1 MTSDGP
7 TRTDRSQATP
17 SPEELVATPS
27 HTGTPR
33 SEVLL
38 PRPGLPQVRVPR
50 LPRMRVTGSR
60 VAPSTA
66 PQDSYRQRSGPA
78 HRAGYLPAHACAPA
92 PLPVLLPYPVART
105 AVPGPGTGPAGA
117 TDSRRAESLLLV
129 TIGLSGALIC
139 WLSQAPQACWLATAA
154 PLLAAATVRS
164 HPGADS
170 HTARGARL
178 AGTLVAALAL
188 GSGPAATTIL
198 ALVWVLALA
207 GLYPL
212 LLPRLAVTL
221 LASAGVLVLSVP
233 VALRLL
239 TTGQSQTLD
248 LALLAVPVAAT
259 PVVAALSSAVAALA
273 AAHETTTGDPATE
286 DAPAHGTAT
295 GDADPWDVTE
305 PQDSATPGSAPV
317 TAATLDEALATP
329 RPGEDPNPDGPTDP
343 DTEAPWPL
351 GPGTGASP
359 APGAAGTASAP
370 DPLGTGTGAG
380 PLPAPV
386 PVAPTPPAP
395 VPGAAGAGAG
405 GRDGPG
411 ALVTT
416 RELADRIELAASRT
430 EVLGGSVALFLLELD
445 GPAPTGPGTRRTVVD
460 QMARRLRA
468 ALPAQDVVVRVE
480 ESTFA
485 LLVGGVDPAGCT
497 ATARRLSALVEEPVP
512 TDSGTLSMSCTI
524 GIALLDPQVR
534 PPDDLVAAASRA
546 LRAVQR
552 GGRARWA
559 LHDPALYAHTVSRG
573 ELEAGLRRAVAEAG
587 IGVVFQPVVG
597 LEPGE
602 GVLRVEAL
610 ARWRRPDGSTVLPQQ
625 FVPLAD
631 ELGLGPALGRA
642 VLEEALG
649 AWTACRAAGQA
660 LPGLSVNVS
669 PTQLDDPGFPT
680 HLGSRL
686 RAHGLDPASFT
697 VELPAS
703 GYVDT
708 EQAGTCVAMLHSLGV
723 ALSLDNF
730 GRAGV
735 SLAGVSNLPLRELK
749 IDRSLTRDLGGDERL
764 VRSAIGLARS
774 LGIRSVVEGVE
785 TTTQL
790 GGGVRLGADAAQGYL
805 LSHPLPAADLAVGLA
820 GAQRRVQ
827 GSANDPALP

>member
-17 SPEELVATPS
+17 SPEELVATPP

-33 SEVLL
+33 PEVLL

-50 LPRMRVTGSR
+50 LPRMRVTGAR
-60 VAPSTA
+60 TAPSTA
-66 PQDSYRQRSGPA
+66 PQDGYRQRSGPA
-78 HRAGYLPAHACAPA
+78 HRAGYLPSHACAPA
-92 PLPVLLPYPVART
+92 PIPVLLPCPDART
-105 AVPGPGTGPAGA
+105 AAPRPDTRPAGPV
-117 TDSRRAESLLLV
+117 DPRWAESLLLA
-129 TIGLSGALIC
+129 TIGLSGVLIC

-154 PLLAAATVRS
+154 PLLAAATARP

-170 HTARGARL
+170 RTARGARVT
-178 AGTLVAALAL
+178 GTLIAALAL
-188 GSGPAATTIL
+188 GTGPATTTIL

-212 LLPRLAVTL
+212 LLPRQAVTL

-239 TTGQSQTLD
+239 TTGQSQALD
-248 LALLAVPVAAT
+248 LTLLAVPMAAT

-273 AAHETTTGDPATE
+273 AAHETTTGDPAAKDDPE
-286 DAPAHGTAT
+286 HGTAA
-295 GDADPWDVTE
+295 DAVAPWDVAE
-305 PQDSATPGSAPV
+305 PRDSATPDSTPV
-317 TAATLDEALATP
+317 TAAALDEALAAP
-329 RPGEDPNPDGPTDP
+329 RPGEGLHPDGPTDP
-343 DTEAPWPL
+343 GTEAPW
-351 GPGTGASP
+351 
-359 APGAAGTASAP
+359 
-370 DPLGTGTGAG
+370 PLGTGTGAG
-380 PLPAPV
+380 PLPVPAPA
-386 PVAPTPPAP
+386 VATPPAP
-395 VPGAAGAGAG
+395 TPGVPVAGAP
-405 GRDGPG
+405 DGPG

-445 GPAPTGPGTRRTVVD
+445 GPAPTGPGARRTVVD

-573 ELEAGLRRAVAEAG
+573 ELEADLRQAVAEAG

-597 LEPGE
+597 LKPGE

-610 ARWRRPDGSTVLPQQ
+610 ARWRRPDGSAVPPQQ
-625 FVPLAD
+625 FIPLAD

-642 VLEEALG
+642 VLDEALE

-669 PTQLDDPGFPT
+669 PTQLDDPGFPA

-723 ALSLDNF
+723 ALSLDDF

-735 SLAGVSNLPLRELK
+735 SLTGVSDLPLGELK
-749 IDRSLTRDLGGDERL
+749 IDRNLTRGLGGDERL

-790 GGGVRLGADAAQGYL
+790 GGAVRLGADATQGYL
-805 LSHPLPAADLAVGLA
+805 LSHPVPAADLAVGLA

-827 GSANDPALP
+827 GAVDDPALP